1 MSASAAY
8 RKQVD
13 MVNASNEERY
23 AAYIKKVSHAR
34 KAEMHKREMRL
45 VEVDKQGGRICHRWV
60 EPRLIERI
68 PQIVMSR
75 DIAAAAAFGI
85 GPHRMPQ
92 TPL

>member
-13 MVNASNEERY
+13 MVNASNEARY

-45 VEVDKQGGRICHRWV
+45 VEVDKK
-60 EPRLIERI
+60 
-68 PQIVMSR
+68 
-75 DIAAAAAFGI
+75 IAAYKNELETGAD
-85 GPHRMPQ
+85 HRLQ
-92 TPL
+92 VRREIEAKKLEAIRAEYLFFQLSN

>member
-45 VEVDKQGGRICHRWV
+45 VEVDKK
-60 EPRLIERI
+60 
-68 PQIVMSR
+68 
-75 DIAAAAAFGI
+75 IAAYKNELETGAD
-85 GPHRMPQ
+85 HRLQ
-92 TPL
+92 VRREIEAKKLEAIRAEYYR